1 MYNFFSDPEWYDPGL
16 AATWPQD
23 LDDFLAAWAA
33 VPVRPL
39 AQAASAQPP
48 PAPLPPALP
57 ALAPQ
62 QQQQQQHHHQQQA
75 LPPPQQVSGP
85 PVAQGVPAAQPRW
98 VWLAQHVPNATGT
111 YYSYKA
117 QPGVSNSPVC
127 GLLPGQDVLG
137 DGMVPVVFDQVKTKT
152 LAQEK
157 PAALDAMIVAMGGMP
172 AAGNGRAPPSET
184 AKARWIIESEAPLST
199 PAPVPGVVS
208 AGFVAGPPLATEWLL
223 GSVVG
228 GVLVVGPATEDE
240 VVG

>member
-1 MYNFFSDPEWYDPGL
+1 MTMSLSVRWEYKSPQCRAGTSSPLAHIIHNKMYDFFSDPEWYDPGL

-33 VPVRPL
+33 VPVRPQ

-62 QQQQQQHHHQQQA
+62 QQQQHHHQQA

-98 VWLAQHVPNATGT
+98 AWLAQHVPNATGT

-117 QPGVSNSPVC
+117 QPGVITSS
-127 GLLPGQDVLG
+127 
-137 DGMVPVVFDQVKTKT
+137 
-152 LAQEK
+152 
-157 PAALDAMIVAMGGMP
+157 
-172 AAGNGRAPPSET
+172 
-184 AKARWIIESEAPLST
+184 
-199 PAPVPGVVS
+199 
-208 AGFVAGPPLATEWLL
+208 
-223 GSVVG
+223 
-228 GVLVVGPATEDE
+228 
-240 VVG
+240 